1 MILKIEHLSG
11 GYGPISV
18 LKDESF
24 TVAAGEVVGL
34 IGLNGAGKSTTIK
47 HIIGLLQPTAG
58 SITLNN
64 LRLSDDSTAY
74 HQQIAYVPETPIL
87 YPELN
92 LQEHIELTIMAYNLP
107 REATWQQAQKLL
119 RIFRLDNKLNWFPVN
134 FSKGMKQKVMIV
146 CAFITQAKLY
156 IIDEPFT
163 GLDPLA
169 VRDLLKLVNE
179 KKSAG
184 AAILMSTHILANA
197 QQSADRFVVLNH
209 GQVRATGTL
218 AELKKQFQ
226 MDDANLDDLYVQMS
240 EEEFVE

>member
-1 MILKIEHLSG
+1 
-11 GYGPISV
+11 
-18 LKDESF
+18 
-24 TVAAGEVVGL
+24 
-34 IGLNGAGKSTTIK
+34 
-47 HIIGLLQPTAG
+47 
-58 SITLNN
+58 
-64 LRLSDDSTAY
+64 
-74 HQQIAYVPETPIL
+74 
-87 YPELN
+87 
-92 LQEHIELTIMAYNLP
+92 
-107 REATWQQAQKLL
+107 
-119 RIFRLDNKLNWFPVN
+119 
-134 FSKGMKQKVMIV
+134 MIV

-184 AAILMSTHILANA
+184 AAVLMSTHILANA